1 MALRMRLLVSPA
13 VLPALVAVLAALL
26 VVTLSGCASGPQQSS
41 NAEMSFDEFQNR
53 YSDDSDL
60 DSVNQQILSMAVN
73 SNSPDGVYR
82 LGPGDEI
89 TVNVFGVEELSGNY
103 RIDGMGRVS
112 LPLIGSVEISG
123 YTLSEAEQVLE
134 TRFGTEYLRN
144 PQINVSVMEFRSQQ
158 FTAVGAVSQP
168 RVYNTERQITLVEA
182 LAMAGGLTS
191 NAGNT
196 IQLTDRVRDPETG
209 ELGTR
214 SLIIEVEDLTKQ
226 GFEYN
231 VILGDSAVI
240 NVPPAGSIFVEGAVQ
255 RPGVYQA
262 RGETTVLK
270 AITMAGGLKFEA
282 DKSGLRVLRREPETG
297 EWAQQYVQMDEIR
310 ESPLQDLQLND
321 GDIVMVERGAVK
333 TAWVGFWRGLSG
345 LVFLGF
351 RPLTP

>member
-1 MALRMRLLVSPA
+1 MASKLRLFAGPA
-13 VLPALVAVLAALL
+13 AAPLIAALL
-26 VVTLSGCASGPQQSS
+26 VVILSGCASGPQPG
-41 NAEMSFDEFQNR
+41 EEDGVSFDEFQNR
-53 YSDDSDL
+53 YADEANVDNL
-60 DSVNQQILSMAVN
+60 NQQILSMAVN
-73 SNSPDGVYR
+73 SDSPDGVYR

-89 TVNVFGVEELSGNY
+89 SVNVFGVDELSDNY
-103 RIDGMGRVS
+103 RIDGMGQVS
-112 LPLIGSVEISG
+112 LPLIGSVEVSG
-123 YTLSEAEQVLE
+123 YTLSETETVLE
-134 TRFGTEYLRN
+134 KRFGDEYLRN
-144 PQINVSVMEFRSQQ
+144 PQINVSVLEFRSQQ

-168 RVYNTERQITLVEA
+168 RVYNTQRKITLVEA

-196 IQLTDRVRDPETG
+196 IQLTDRVRNPETG

-231 VILGDSAVI
+231 VILGASAVI
-240 NVPPAGSIFVEGAVQ
+240 NVPTAGSIFVEGAVQ

-282 DKSGLRVLRREPETG
+282 DKSGLRVLRREPATG
-297 EWAQQYVQMDEIR
+297 QWSQQYVQMDEIR
-310 ESPLQDLQLND
+310 ESPLQDLELGD
-321 GDIVMVERGAVK
+321 GDIVMVEQGAVK
-333 TAWVGFWRGLSG
+333 TAWMGFWRGLTG